1 MCIRDSANAG
11 SLFINISLSDMSEN
25 DAAYNITNYSI
36 DAKAPT
42 VTIFSPASSNDG
54 AKYLYGESIK
64 LTAGAEDDVG
74 IASMQ
79 VRFVQN
85 YGTANTVS
93 EPWRNV
99 TGLTISENGEWSI
112 DMDFS
117 SGNYLYGTH
126 QVSVKAMDTAGNV
139 RTASVLFVTDW
150 CRHRVDGETIC
161 EAVNPVSE
169 DPDVVYPELNM
180 TDPPYMI
187 AWVTAGISVLA
198 IIVSLMVISTSM
210 SGPKKKKGDD
220 EDEDEDWMSE
230 FIGTSA
236 EPDMEAITG
245 GKPKEQKAIEDD
257 DDDEDPFAVNT
268 TQPKRRRKKKD
279 DEEDEEESSKKSS
292 RRSPKRRA
300 PKRKKD

>member
-1 MCIRDSANAG
+1 
-11 SLFINISLSDMSEN
+11 
-25 DAAYNITNYSI
+25 
-36 DAKAPT
+36 
-42 VTIFSPASSNDG
+42 
-54 AKYLYGESIK
+54 
-64 LTAGAEDDVG
+64 
-74 IASMQ
+74 MQ

-99 TGLTISENGEWSI
+99 TGLTIGEDGEWAI
-112 DMDFS
+112 NMDFS
-117 SGNYLYGTH
+117 SGNYLTGTH

-139 RTASVLFVTDW
+139 RTASVLFVVDW
-150 CRHRVDGETIC
+150 CRHREDGETIC
-161 EAVNPVSE
+161 DYENPVPDE
-169 DPDVVYPELNM
+169 PDVVYPELNM

-198 IIVSLMVISTSM
+198 VIVSLMVISTSM

-220 EDEDEDWMSE
+220 DDDEDEDWMSE

-245 GKPKEQKAIEDD
+245 GKSKEEKVVEDD

-268 TQPKRRRKKKD
+268 VQPKRRRKKKGDDDD
-279 DEEDEEESSKKSS
+279 DEESKKSG